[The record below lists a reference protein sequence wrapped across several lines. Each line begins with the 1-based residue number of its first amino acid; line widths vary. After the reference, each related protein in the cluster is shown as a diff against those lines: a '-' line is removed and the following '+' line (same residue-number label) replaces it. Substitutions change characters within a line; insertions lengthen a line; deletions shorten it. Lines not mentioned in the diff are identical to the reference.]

1 MHNQQYALPNYVHKG
16 SCRASVQQILA
27 TLFST
32 VCWVPGF
39 LAPQEL
45 SDSEYS
51 LAPSCVHPFEND
63 VASSSSLLK
72 KHAAPCCKAC
82 NVRTLLRTYRAS
94 TMQLI
99 RLGSISLPHNASYSE
114 LFRRNFSQIFLWITW
129 FTIYLT
135 RKGHKANLWA
145 KCWQARRQGEFERT
159 PFFTSKRLL

>member
-72 KHAAPCCKAC
+72 KHAAPCCTAC

-99 RLGSISLPHNASYSE
+99 RLGSISLPQRFVQRTHYLIGHFAFLGEISARSSSE
-114 LFRRNFSQIFLWITW
+114 SLDLLFT
-129 FTIYLT
+129 
-135 RKGHKANLWA
+135 
-145 KCWQARRQGEFERT
+145 
-159 PFFTSKRLL
+159 